1 MNPSRILAGALV
13 LAAAGSLLRMDLA
26 HQPSDPPR
34 DLSVSIGTLDE
45 GIWSHNAVNSA
56 LFGRAR
62 LDDFNPMYV
71 TAGSWF
77 YRASYAL
84 FGVGIRQTRFPSIA
98 LAALTVLLIGFG
110 WMRRSPLAGAAG
122 AVLLGTTYL
131 YTAYSRL
138 GLLEMPAAALAV
150 AGLIAVIAA

>member
-1 MNPSRILAGALV
+1 
-13 LAAAGSLLRMDLA
+13 
-26 HQPSDPPR
+26 
-34 DLSVSIGTLDE
+34 
-45 GIWSHNAVNSA
+45 
-56 LFGRAR
+56 RAR

-138 GLLEMPAAALAV
+138 GLLDMPAAALAV
-150 AGLIAVIAA
+150 AGLIAVIAAVERGRATIVLGAIGGALLAAGIAVKIQTAAPIVGAVAGLIA